1 MLVALFAGI
10 DAVVLD
16 GTASGSHALTS
27 REPAQSVLRRQAG
40 AAPRTSVVRR
50 HGAGIARAAEL
61 VCDDARRPSRRHHL
75 RQGRS
80 RQQPVC
86 GLRRHREDQRS
97 VGGRQGRRLQSGRR
111 GRDFRGNRLA
121 GRPAAHGRR
130 DRHGRLRAHGDRAP
144 RFPRP
149 GAQPAGDRA
158 QAHGGAVRPPAPY
171 LRAGRGRAVPGPA
184 GTAGEN
190 PAAIDR
196 EGPGFPGA
204 QSSDYP
210 ARDRADDRDVARE
223 HQQAVARLGGPQL
236 GSARARR
243 RRGAQTRCAR
253 RRRPI
258 PIARY
263 AANQP
268 IGIGPSS
275 LLKNPRHSEC
285 IVIQFFYHE
294 SAGAGMRGAFVDQ
307 GGLFSYIAPE
317 ARVPANHP
325 LRKIREL
332 VRHVLGELNRSLGKL
347 YASEGRPSIPP
358 EQLLSALLLQVFY
371 GIRSERQLME
381 QLDYNLL
388 YRWFVGLS
396 TDDPIWDPTTFTKN
410 RDRLQNGEVF
420 TKFMTKLLNHPQV
433 KPLLSDEHFS
443 VDGTLIEA
451 WASHKSFRPKDGS
464 GDEDGGA
471 NFHGQQRK
479 NDTHASTS
487 DPDSRLY
494 RKAAGRE
501 AKLCYMGH
509 ATMENRHGLAV
520 AGRVTLANGTAER
533 RASEIMLKA
542 KAKAAGHRI
551 TVGEDKAYASADH
564 VAKLR
569 ALNVTPHVAQND
581 AITATGKHR
590 RSAVDRRTTRHEG
603 YGMSQSRRAMT
614 ECIFGWG
621 KQHGTMRK
629 TKHRGIAAVAADFL
643 LNLIAY
649 NLIRIPKLVAA

>member
-1 MLVALFAGI
+1 
-10 DAVVLD
+10 
-16 GTASGSHALTS
+16 
-27 REPAQSVLRRQAG
+27 
-40 AAPRTSVVRR
+40 
-50 HGAGIARAAEL
+50 
-61 VCDDARRPSRRHHL
+61 
-75 RQGRS
+75 
-80 RQQPVC
+80 
-86 GLRRHREDQRS
+86 
-97 VGGRQGRRLQSGRR
+97 
-111 GRDFRGNRLA
+111 
-121 GRPAAHGRR
+121 
-130 DRHGRLRAHGDRAP
+130 
-144 RFPRP
+144 
-149 GAQPAGDRA
+149 
-158 QAHGGAVRPPAPY
+158 
-171 LRAGRGRAVPGPA
+171 
-184 GTAGEN
+184 
-190 PAAIDR
+190 
-196 EGPGFPGA
+196 
-204 QSSDYP
+204 
-210 ARDRADDRDVARE
+210 
-223 HQQAVARLGGPQL
+223 
-236 GSARARR
+236 
-243 RRGAQTRCAR
+243 
-253 RRRPI
+253 
-258 PIARY
+258 
-263 AANQP
+263 
-268 IGIGPSS
+268 
-275 LLKNPRHSEC
+275 
-285 IVIQFFYHE
+285 
-294 SAGAGMRGAFVDQ
+294 MRGGFVDQ
-307 GGLFSYIAPE
+307 GRLFSYISPE

-325 LRKIREL
+325 LRAIRAL
-332 VRHVLGELNRSLGKL
+332 VRDVLTELDHSLSRL

-396 TDDPIWDPTTFTKN
+396 PDDPVWDATVFTKN

-420 TKFMTKLLNHPQV
+420 AKFMVKLLHHPQV

-451 WASHKSFRPKDGS
+451 WASQKSFRPKDGS
-464 GDEDGGA
+464 GDADGGA

-479 NDTHASTS
+479 NDTHASTT
-487 DPDSRLY
+487 DPDCRLY

-501 AKLCYMGH
+501 ATLCYMGH

-520 AGRVTLANGTAER
+520 VGVVTLANGTAER
-533 RASEIMLKA
+533 RAAETMLKS

-551 TVGEDKAYASADH
+551 TVGEDKAYDSADH